1 MKLYSPLLAGQ
12 QLSAHLGFCERA
24 PWHSSLVPWQVFLH
38 PTLNWFLR
46 KPESRLAP
54 QLAPIARLSNKFN
67 LRRKKGPAGGALS
80 YGFLIY
86 GVNKQRAVRGFGK
99 GMELHGRGGGSSWQV
114 GGTGVGAILNEYRTG
129 RMSSRDT
136 LDETLTTR
144 QDDDYL
150 GNSIRASFW
159 TCNDDDD

>member
-86 GVNKQRAVRGFGK
+86 GVNKQRAARGFGK
-99 GMELHGRGGGSSWQV
+99 GMEIHGSGWFWPAGRRQN
-114 GGTGVGAILNEYRTG
+114 GVGAILNEYRTG

-136 LDETLTTR
+136 IDETLTTH
-144 QDDDYL
+144 
-150 GNSIRASFW
+150 SKEMA
-159 TCNDDDD
+159 